1 MKVRVRRLVFMAG
14 ILCTMSLAVCAC
26 GSAKHEPIDA
36 NVTASTEQQE
46 DARETPMEETV
57 STQESFVGNTF
68 EKWEENNSNLEG
80 SIKEL
85 QEGQFTV
92 VETIT
97 EKSNNGGDIMV
108 SPGIGDDS
116 DFNKVMVTYD
126 ENTIV
131 VIQTIKNGGAS
142 YEMSEATIDFLAEG
156 QMVKVWGT
164 LSDNRLE
171 ATRICIVKVV

>member
-1 MKVRVRRLVFMAG
+1 MCSSDL
-14 ILCTMSLAVCAC
+14 

-36 NVTASTEQQE
+36 NVTASTEQPE
-46 DARETPMEETV
+46 DARETSMEETV
-57 STQESFVGNTF
+57 STQESFAGNTF

-92 VETIT
+92 VEAIT
-97 EKSNNGGDIMV
+97 EKSDNGGDTMV

-142 YEMSEATIDFLAEG
+142 YEMSEATIDFLSEG
-156 QMVKVWGT
+156 HMVRVWGT
-164 LSDNRLE
+164 LSDNRLK
-171 ATRICIVKVV
+171 ATRI

>member
-1 MKVRVRRLVFMAG
+1 MKERVRRLVFMAG

-116 DFNKVMVTYD
+116 DFTPAPTGIYPTKD
-126 ENTIV
+126 SPI
-131 VIQTIKNGGAS
+131 
-142 YEMSEATIDFLAEG
+142 L
-156 QMVKVWGT
+156 
-164 LSDNRLE
+164 R
-171 ATRICIVKVV
+171 

>member
-1 MKVRVRRLVFMAG
+1 
-14 ILCTMSLAVCAC
+14 
-26 GSAKHEPIDA
+26 
-36 NVTASTEQQE
+36 
-46 DARETPMEETV
+46 
-57 STQESFVGNTF
+57 TQESFAGNTF

-92 VETIT
+92 VEAIT
-97 EKSNNGGDIMV
+97 EKSDNGGDIMV

-142 YEMSEATIDFLAEG
+142 YEISEATIDFLSEG
-156 QMVKVWGT
+156 HMVRVWGT
-164 LSDNRLE
+164 LSDNRLK

>member
-1 MKVRVRRLVFMAG
+1 MKERVRRLVFMAG
-14 ILCTMSLAVCAC
+14 ILCTMSLAVCGC
-26 GSAKHEPIDA
+26 GSTKHEPIDA
-36 NVTASTEQQE
+36 NVTASTEQPE
-46 DARETPMEETV
+46 VARETPMEETV
-57 STQESFVGNTF
+57 STQESFAGNTF

-92 VETIT
+92 VEAIT
-97 EKSNNGGDIMV
+97 EKSDNGGDIMV

-142 YEMSEATIDFLAEG
+142 YEISEATIDFLSEG
-156 QMVKVWGT
+156 HMVRVWGT
-164 LSDNRLE
+164 LSDNRLK

>member
-1 MKVRVRRLVFMAG
+1 MAG
-14 ILCTMSLAVCAC
+14 ILCTISLAVCAC

-36 NVTASTEQQE
+36 NVTASTEQPE

-57 STQESFVGNTF
+57 STQESFAGNTF

-92 VETIT
+92 VEAIT
-97 EKSNNGGDIMV
+97 EKADNGGDIVV
-108 SPGIGDDS
+108 SPGNGDDS
-116 DFNKVMVTYD
+116 EFNKVTVTYD

-142 YEMSEATIDFLAEG
+142 YEISEATIDFLSEG
-156 QMVKVWGT
+156 HMVRVWGT
-164 LSDNRLE
+164 LSDNRLK
-171 ATRICIVKVV
+171 ATRICITKVM

>member
-1 MKVRVRRLVFMAG
+1 MNKSGQRHIRR
-14 ILCTMSLAVCAC
+14 S
-26 GSAKHEPIDA
+26 
-36 NVTASTEQQE
+36 VT
-46 DARETPMEETV
+46 
-57 STQESFVGNTF
+57 
-68 EKWEENNSNLEG
+68 
-80 SIKEL
+80 
-85 QEGQFTV
+85 
-92 VETIT
+92 
-97 EKSNNGGDIMV
+97 
-108 SPGIGDDS
+108 
-116 DFNKVMVTYD
+116 VTYD

>member
-1 MKVRVRRLVFMAG
+1 MKERVRRLVFMAG

-26 GSAKHEPIDA
+26 GRAKHEPIDA